1 MSPKTRQV
9 YKDFSHKLR
18 SKDTQG
24 KGLQHAHDLATRTM
38 AELPES
44 VHWRIHLEM
53 ADLCKREK
61 NFKEARKLY
70 TLATRIKPTAPQVT
84 RGQVQKRARR

>member
-1 MSPKTRQV
+1 
-9 YKDFSHKLR
+9 
-18 SKDTQG
+18 
-24 KGLQHAHDLATRTM
+24 M

-84 RGQVQKRARR
+84 RRHSLTTTTAAATTTTTTSSSSSTSTSTSTPQPEPQPRWPTCF